1 MDKRII
7 IDFDNTMGVR
17 GCDIDDGLA
26 LLFLLGTEGVRVE
39 AACTAF
45 GNSSIDVVHDNTA
58 RMLREW
64 DLDIP
69 VHRGAGAPDE
79 EPSEAARFLAEAAA
93 ASPGELAVVATGSMS
108 NLGQSAR
115 LDPAFFSNLC
125 EVSLMGGIT
134 ESLVI
139 NGRIMNELNLSC
151 DPAATAAVLGAQ
163 CPVTAAT
170 AQACLPAFF
179 SRADFVDAFG
189 EGSWLLRACGY
200 WFADMGERYVWDG
213 FTCWD
218 VVAAASVARP
228 DLFGFEE
235 MDVTLNERLFHVGY
249 LEHARPGAP
258 SARIRIPRIKDAR
271 VFKDECIAAWR
282 RALAELPVG

>member
-1 MDKRII
+1 M
-7 IDFDNTMGVR
+7 
-17 GCDIDDGLA
+17 C
-26 LLFLLGTEGVRVE
+26 VE

-108 NLGQSAR
+108 NLGQAAR

-189 EGSWLLRACGY
+189 EGSWLLRA
-200 WFADMGERYVWDG
+200 
-213 FTCWD
+213 
-218 VVAAASVARP
+218 
-228 DLFGFEE
+228 
-235 MDVTLNERLFHVGY
+235 
-249 LEHARPGAP
+249 
-258 SARIRIPRIKDAR
+258 
-271 VFKDECIAAWR
+271 
-282 RALAELPVG
+282 LAELPVG

>member
-93 ASPGELAVVATGSMS
+93 ESPGELAVVATGSMS
-108 NLGQSAR
+108 NLGQAAR

-163 CPVTAAT
+163 CSVTAAT
-170 AQACLPAFF
+170 A
-179 SRADFVDAFG
+179 
-189 EGSWLLRACGY
+189 
-200 WFADMGERYVWDG
+200 
-213 FTCWD
+213 
-218 VVAAASVARP
+218 
-228 DLFGFEE
+228 
-235 MDVTLNERLFHVGY
+235 
-249 LEHARPGAP
+249 
-258 SARIRIPRIKDAR
+258 
-271 VFKDECIAAWR
+271 
-282 RALAELPVG
+282 